1 MLKIIQTKSEEQLY
15 IVRKLF
21 TEYANW
27 LGFDLSFQNYE
38 KEFAELPGKYKPLR
52 GRLLL
57 ALYNGKVAGCVGLR
71 EFRKGIC
78 EMKRMYVK
86 PKYRRKGIGRS
97 LAIAVIEEAKKIGYK
112 RMRLD
117 TVPWMKEAIELYY
130 SLGFKKIKPYRYNPI
145 KGSLFLEL
153 ILR

>member
-1 MLKIIQTKSEEQLY
+1 MIKVIQAKSEKELN
-15 IVRKLF
+15 IIRKLF
-21 TEYANW
+21 TEYTNW
-27 LGFDLSFQNYE
+27 LGFDLSFQNFE
-38 KEFAELPGKYKPLR
+38 KEFAELPGKYALPK

-57 ALYNGKVAGCVGLR
+57 AFDNNKIAGCVGLR
-71 EFRKGIC
+71 ELAKGIC

-97 LAIAVIEEAKKIGYK
+97 LAIAVIEEARKIGYR

-117 TVPWMKEAIELYY
+117 TVPWMKEAIQLYL

-153 ILR
+153 IL

>member
-1 MLKIIQTKSEEQLY
+1 MLQIIQAKSEKQLN
-15 IVRKLF
+15 IIRKLF
-21 TEYANW
+21 TEYTNW

-38 KEFAELPGKYKPLR
+38 KEFAELPGLYTPPK

-57 ALYNGKVAGCVGLR
+57 AFYNSKIAGCVGLR
-71 EFRKGIC
+71 EFAKGIC

-97 LAIAVIEEAKKIGYK
+97 LGIAIIEEARKIGYK

-117 TVPWMKEAIELYY
+117 TVPWMKQAIELYY

>member
-1 MLKIIQTKSEEQLY
+1 MLKIIQAKSEDQLN
-15 IVRKLF
+15 IIRKLF
-21 TEYANW
+21 TEYTNW

-38 KEFAELPGKYKPLR
+38 EEFAELPGKYKPPK

-57 ALYNGKVAGCVGLR
+57 ALYNSKVVGCGGLR
-71 EFRKGIC
+71 EFAKGVC
-78 EMKRMYVK
+78 EMKRMYIK
-86 PKYRRKGIGRS
+86 PKYRRKGIGRK
-97 LAIAVIEEAKKIGYK
+97 LAIALIKEAKKIGYK

-153 ILR
+153 IL

>member
-1 MLKIIQTKSEEQLY
+1 MIKVIQAKSEKELN
-15 IVRKLF
+15 IIRKLF
-21 TEYANW
+21 TEYTNW
-27 LGFDLSFQNYE
+27 LGFDLSFQNFE
-38 KEFAELPGKYKPLR
+38 KEFAELPGKYALPK

-57 ALYNGKVAGCVGLR
+57 AFDNNKIAGCVGLR
-71 EFRKGIC
+71 ELAKGIC

-97 LAIAVIEEAKKIGYK
+97 LAIAVIEEARKIGYR

-117 TVPWMKEAIELYY
+117 TVPWMKEAIKLYL

-153 ILR
+153 IL